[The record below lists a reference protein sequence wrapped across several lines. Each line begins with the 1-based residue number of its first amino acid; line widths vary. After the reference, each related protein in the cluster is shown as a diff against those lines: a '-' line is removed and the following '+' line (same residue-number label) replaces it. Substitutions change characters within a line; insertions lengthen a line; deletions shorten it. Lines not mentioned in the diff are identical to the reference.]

1 MFMDGAKVLDYC
13 FELEFGMQGFLSTRL
28 SRHLV
33 VPRWSRF
40 QDVVNV
46 LFSTLLALAPTLA
59 QAAAGNNQLRLN
71 NFR

>member
-1 MFMDGAKVLDYC
+1 MFMDGAKVLNYC

-28 SRHLV
+28 SRHLIV
-33 VPRWSRF
+33 LRWSRF

-46 LFSTLLALAPTLA
+46 LFSALLALAPTLA
-59 QAAAGNNQLRLN
+59 QAAAGNNQRRLN